1 MQTSRMKLQSQVL
14 VVDDDVE
21 IGNLL
26 ARFLMA
32 YNFVVHVATNG
43 HDMRSLLARH
53 PIDVVIMDVMLP
65 MGDGMSLTRELRQ
78 QSPLPIIMLSA
89 RTDHYD
95 RVLGLENGADDYVT
109 KPFEPRELV
118 ARIQA
123 VLRRSARTQP
133 QAPPASG
140 ARICFDGWTFDPDGH
155 SLVTPAGLNVTLSN
169 AEFRLLS
176 AFLRSPRR
184 LLSRDQLRR
193 AVSGHAVGVGERSI
207 DLLVSRLRQKLSLP
221 NDSADTIKTVRGQGY
236 LFDAIPAH
244 RSSIELTGR

>member
-1 MQTSRMKLQSQVL
+1 MKLQSQVL

-26 ARFLMA
+26 ARFLIA
-32 YNFVVHVATNG
+32 YNFGVHVATNG
-43 HDMRSLLARH
+43 HDMRATLAQQ

-65 MGDGMSLTRELRQ
+65 MGDGISLTRELRQ
-78 QSPLPIIMLSA
+78 QSRLPIIMLSA
-89 RTDHYD
+89 RTDYYD

-123 VLRRSARTQP
+123 VLRRSAK
-133 QAPPASG
+133 AESSSPPDHGSC
-140 ARICFDGWTFDPDGH
+140 ICFDGWTFDPDGH
-155 SLVTPAGLNVTLSN
+155 SLLSPDGLNVTLSN

-176 AFLRSPRR
+176 AFLHSPRK

-207 DLLVSRLRQKLSLP
+207 DLLVSRLRQKLTLT
-221 NDSADTIKTVRGQGY
+221 NDPVDTIKTIRGQGY
-236 LFDAIPAH
+236 LFDAVPQ
-244 RSSIELTGR
+244 RNSRIEVTAR